1 MRYLMTIRYI
11 GTNYH
16 GWQVQQNATA
26 VQPTVQD
33 ALEKILGFRPNV
45 TGCSRTDSGV
55 HALKYC
61 FHFDCDGK
69 ISPEKMVCAINAKLP
84 SDIAAYDCKAVPDDF
99 HARYSVKNKRYIY
112 KIYNGRQRNPFCEK
126 LAHHITTPLD
136 ADLMNK
142 AAVQFIGTYD
152 FTAFCAAGASTVD
165 NVRTVY
171 DANVNR
177 SGDDVTFS
185 VCADG
190 FLYNMVRIMTGTLI
204 DVSYGKISADEIADI
219 INSKDRQRAGVT
231 APPHGLYLYDV
242 KY

>member
-16 GWQVQQNATA
+16 GWQVQQNALA

-33 ALEKILGFRPNV
+33 ALEKILCIRPNV

-69 ISPEKMVCAINAKLP
+69 IPPEKMVRAVNAKLP
-84 SDIAAYDCKAVPDDF
+84 HDIAAYDCKIVPDDF
-99 HARYSVKNKRYIY
+99 HARYSVKSKRYIY
-112 KIYNGRQRNPFCEK
+112 KIYNGRQRDPFSEN

-136 ADLMNK
+136 EKIMN
-142 AAVQFIGTYD
+142 AAAKRFIGTHD
-152 FTAFCAAGASTVD
+152 FTAFCAAGASTLD

-171 DANVNR
+171 DAFVERN
-177 SGDDVTFS
+177 GDNVTFS

-204 DVSYGKISADEIADI
+204 ETSLGKFSPDEIGAVI
-219 INSKDRQRAGVT
+219 ESKDRNRAGIT

-242 KY
+242 EY